1 MLKRSMVILMVV
13 LLLLSFSASIV
24 FAEDITNDK
33 KDNIQV
39 NFEDGE
45 DDIYFLDAVPEH
57 AKDNP
62 SPGQHPSN
70 PIRVAGN

>member
-13 LLLLSFSASIV
+13 LLLLSFSANIV
-24 FAEDITNDK
+24 FAEDITQDKNDK
-33 KDNIQV
+33 VQV

-45 DDIYFLDAVPEH
+45 DDIFFLGAVPDH
-57 AKDNP
+57 AEDNP
-62 SPGQHPSN
+62 SPGQHPNN